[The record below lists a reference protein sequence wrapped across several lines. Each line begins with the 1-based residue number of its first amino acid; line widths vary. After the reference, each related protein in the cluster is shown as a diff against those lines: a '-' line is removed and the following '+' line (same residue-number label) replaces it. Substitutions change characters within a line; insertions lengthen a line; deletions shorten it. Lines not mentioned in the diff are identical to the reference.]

1 VQQGQSVSVK
11 SLARDMKDAMK
22 MIFSDSCLRLF
33 VPCALLLNLLG
44 AGPLTLTLPFV
55 LEKGFTV
62 DMYGYLMAVWTA
74 ASLVGV
80 VALGVVKLSPKG
92 RFRVMALGFT
102 LSVVFFVL
110 TYLSRQFL
118 PLCIWASFA
127 SITNCAGNT
136 IFNASLMLALP
147 EDNRG
152 AILGFIQSASIGG
165 TAISAVIYGVL
176 GDIFP
181 LYIIFAVGNL
191 ISLAPMLYLCFHPR
205 TKEFVLNH

>member
-1 VQQGQSVSVK
+1 
-11 SLARDMKDAMK
+11 MKDAMK

-80 VALGVVKLSPKG
+80 VALGIVKLSPKG

-118 PLCIWASFA
+118 PLCIWASLA